1 MGSSSSSATA
11 AATAEATTA
20 TATDDIPA
28 FANPLRA
35 AGARPSPIDAVVVVP
50 PRGSSARLLARPWVG
65 LLCALAAG
73 LVLAWPRLRP
83 VLTLGAPGRAASLCA
98 LYIVVQQHRYDYV
111 SDLDWPNR
119 FHRVNDVAWLAVLL
133 LLTDV
138 LVQWA
143 RRRGQ
148 RRTAA
153 PDDGAPPD
161 GSAPESPD
169 RRAASRG

>member
-1 MGSSSSSATA
+1 MADAVGVVTA
-11 AATAEATTA
+11 AGIT
-20 TATDDIPA
+20 
-28 FANPLRA
+28 
-35 AGARPSPIDAVVVVP
+35 GAV
-50 PRGSSARLLARPWVG
+50 LARPWIG

-83 VLTLGAPGRAASLCA
+83 VLTLGAPAALVACA

-153 PDDGAPPD
+153 PDDGAPRD